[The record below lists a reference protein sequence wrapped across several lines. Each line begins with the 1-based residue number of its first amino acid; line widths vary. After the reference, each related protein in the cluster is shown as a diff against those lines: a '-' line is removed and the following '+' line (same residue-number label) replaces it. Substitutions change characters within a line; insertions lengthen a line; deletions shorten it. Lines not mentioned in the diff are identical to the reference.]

1 MTKRDLLINAA
12 CVAVGAAIGSA
23 VTWYV
28 CDRHV
33 EKVLD
38 NALEKLEEELNTP
51 TSLKDVPMGKHI
63 EPFVD
68 TEYPAPP
75 VSYMPCEAEMIAS
88 VIEESVKITEECN
101 NIMAGPIGSAP
112 YVRYSDREE
121 GGSEEMTIDKP
132 YVISP
137 EEFDDYEDYN
147 KVVLTYYADQVL
159 ADDYGN
165 IISDVENAVG
175 HASLKTFGQ
184 YEEDTVFVRNDARRT
199 DYEITRDLRN
209 YSDVEDPYAGY

>member
-1 MTKRDLLINAA
+1 MTKKDILINAA

-28 CDRHV
+28 LRDKC
-33 EKVLD
+33 
-38 NALEKLEEELNTP
+38 EEEEVVEFKP
-51 TSLKDVPMGKHI
+51 SLKDIPMGK
-63 EPFVD
+63 ELDPFSIQCE
-68 TEYPAPP
+68 TPP
-75 VSYMPCEAEMIAS
+75 VSYTPGEAETVES
-88 VIEESVKITEECN
+88 VIAESIKVIDECGT
-101 NIMAGPIGSAP
+101 IMASLNAGTT
-112 YVRYSDREE
+112 YTDYSDRKE
-121 GGSEEMTIDKP
+121 GGSEEMAVDKP

-165 IISDVENAVG
+165 IVSDVENAVG